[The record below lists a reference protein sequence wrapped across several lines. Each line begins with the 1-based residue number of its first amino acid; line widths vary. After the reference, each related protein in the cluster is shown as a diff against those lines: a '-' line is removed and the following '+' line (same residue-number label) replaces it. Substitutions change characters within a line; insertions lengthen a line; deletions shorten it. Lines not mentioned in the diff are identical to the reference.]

1 MKLIERPDLLKKI
14 VSHKDHTGII
24 KVITGIRRCGKS
36 TLFELYKDYLLNN
49 GIKQEQ
55 IIHIDLDNLDN
66 KHLTGD
72 KVLYEYIKSKILSEE
87 MHYIFLDEIQNVNNF
102 QLLLNSLNKKNNVDL
117 YITGSNAHLLS
128 GELATLLSGRYI
140 QIKVYPLSFK
150 EYLNFLDYNNQID
163 ITKKNIL
170 FEEYKTY
177 GGFPFITNYRNDKD
191 NMINYLEGIYN
202 TVVVKDVLQRNK
214 IDDNIR
220 LEKIMLFLADN
231 IGSLTSINNIKNQ
244 MVNDNFRI
252 NVATIENYIS
262 SLLNSFLIYKVPR
275 YNIKGKEL
283 LKTNDKYYIADMGL
297 RYYLLRKNDKD
308 LGHMLENIVYLE
320 LLRRDYKVY
329 VGKYNSLEVDFVAI
343 KEDNKLYIQVC
354 ETLLGEQTREREFK
368 PLKMID
374 DNYRK
379 IIITKD
385 IILSGNSDGIEY
397 KNIIDWLLE

>member
-1 MKLIERPDLLKKI
+1 MKLIERPDLLEKI
-14 VSHKDHTGII
+14 VSHKDRTGII

-36 TLFELYKDYLLNN
+36 TLFELYKNYLLNN
-49 GIKQEQ
+49 GIKQKQ

-66 KHLTGD
+66 KHLTND
-72 KVLYEYIKSKILSEE
+72 EILYEYIKSKILSEE
-87 MHYIFLDEIQNVNNF
+87 MYYVFLDEIQNVNNF
-102 QLLLNSLNKKNNVDL
+102 QLLLNSLNKKSNVDL

-150 EYLNFLDYNNQID
+150 EYLNFLDYDNQID

-191 NMINYLEGIYN
+191 NVINYLEGIYN
-202 TVVVKDVLQRNK
+202 TVVVKDVMQRNK
-214 IDDNIR
+214 IDDSIR

-244 MVNDNFRI
+244 MVNDNFKI
-252 NVATIENYIS
+252 NVATIENYIN
-262 SLLNSFLIYKVPR
+262 SLLNSFLIYRVPR

-297 RYYLLRKNDKD
+297 RYYLLRKNNED
-308 LGHMLENIVYLE
+308 LGHILENIVYLE

-329 VGKYNSLEVDFVAI
+329 VGKYGSLEVDFVAI
-343 KEDNKLYIQVC
+343 KEDNKLYVQVC

-379 IIITKD
+379 LVITKD
-385 IILSGNSDGIEY
+385 IVLPSNNNGIEY
-397 KNIIDWLLE
+397 INIIDWLLE